1 MKFTIIG
8 KDLCSFCRSAK
19 SFCDRKGYEYD
30 YYKIVDQEEYD
41 SLDDKVTEHGETV
54 ITKEKAIEMVGGE
67 FRTVP
72 QIVKHND
79 DGSIEYVGGS
89 DELKA
94 KFR

>member
-19 SFCDRKGYEYD
+19 SFCDRKGHEYD
-30 YYKIVDQEEYD
+30 YYKIVPQEEYD
-41 SLDDKVTEHGETV
+41 SADEKVTSQGETL
-54 ITKEKAIEMVGGE
+54 ITKEMAIEMVGAD
-67 FRTVP
+67 FKTVP
-72 QIVKHND
+72 QVMKHND
-79 DGSIEYVGGS
+79 DGSFEHVGGS